1 MRRRSPSTMVAM
13 AIQLR
18 APCGQSANNQISAK
32 TPLQPRCSL
41 PHFEV
46 LPQDIEIV
54 LRARTGRLAPTS
66 LLLAGFND
74 LARQPLGRRVCGHRK
89 PHRRFVAENK
99 KCEAAET
106 QRSEPG
112 TDQSMQPSPYRKPNT
127 ADRNGVSLPMTD
139 LCRFVWRAP
148 T

>member
-32 TPLQPRCSL
+32 TPLQPHCSL

-54 LRARTGRLAPTS
+54 LRARDRQVALRVDVFLPHLIGGQDGLAVRCKRPREWPDVSAALTPEPAAAPVAARTIT
-66 LLLAGFND
+66 AG
-74 LARQPLGRRVCGHRK
+74 
-89 PHRRFVAENK
+89 
-99 KCEAAET
+99 
-106 QRSEPG
+106 
-112 TDQSMQPSPYRKPNT
+112 
-127 ADRNGVSLPMTD
+127 
-139 LCRFVWRAP
+139 
-148 T
+148 